1 LGDVLDAARPVHG
14 YRAMAVRLLLS
25 AFPLAGVYL
34 ADLAVEAT
42 DTAMVGRLGATEVAA
57 VGLGATIVFLY
68 TVFFMSIPS
77 TADVFVAERNAQGDR
92 RGAIEA
98 AQHGLWL
105 SVAMVI
111 PAMILVWWLE
121 PILRATGQKPEI
133 AALARDYAVAV
144 SPAFLGWATFST
156 LDFFVAAL
164 NRPGIAFAI
173 AWIGVGLNALGNYAL
188 IYGNFGFPRLGLVG
202 AAYATDLAAFA
213 NLLLIVI
220 AVSIHPAIRPYR
232 VLTEIQPLR
241 RSVFRELLRLGLPG
255 SFGGLLEVAYI
266 TVSALLIG
274 RYSADLL
281 AASQVSLS
289 FNLFLFAFVSGL
301 SLGLT
306 YLVAELNGH
315 GRVREIWTANLAGQ
329 SIAFVF
335 LALVAILCLAAPR
348 PIVGLFLSLDDPTNQ
363 ASIDY
368 ATTVIGVV
376 ALARILHGIRWLS
389 WRALKGM
396 RDTLVPSLASIACSW
411 GIGLPLGLWLVY
423 RSALGGVGFMLGD
436 LAAGGAGAVV
446 LSLRL
451 WRMTHLRI
459 AP

>member
-1 LGDVLDAARPVHG
+1 
-14 YRAMAVRLLLS
+14 MAVRLLLS

-34 ADLAVEAT
+34 ADLATEAT

-77 TADVFVAERNAQGDR
+77 TADVFVAERNGQGDR
-92 RGAIEA
+92 IGAIEA

-105 SVAMVI
+105 SVALVI
-111 PAMILVWWLE
+111 PAMVLVWWLE
-121 PILRATGQKPEI
+121 PVLRATGQSPEI
-133 AALARDYAVAV
+133 AAMARDYAVAV
-144 SPAFLGWATFST
+144 SPAFIAWAAFSS

-164 NRPGIAFAI
+164 GRPGIAFAI
-173 AWIGVGLNALGNYAL
+173 AWVGVGLNAFGNYCL
-188 IYGNFGFPRLGLVG
+188 IYGNLGFPPMGVVG
-202 AAYATDLAAFA
+202 AAYATDFAVYA
-213 NLLLIVI
+213 NLLLIVL
-220 AVSIHPAIRPYR
+220 AVSVHPAIRTYR
-232 VLTEIQPLR
+232 VLAEIRPMRWGLI
-241 RSVFRELLRLGLPG
+241 RELLRLGLPS

-281 AASQVSLS
+281 AASQISLS

-301 SLGLT
+301 ALALT

-329 SIAFVF
+329 SIALVF
-335 LALVAILCLAAPR
+335 LALVAALCLAAPR
-348 PIVGLFLSLDDPTNQ
+348 LIVGLFLSLDDPANR

-368 ATTVIGVV
+368 ATRIIGIV
-376 ALARILHGIRWLS
+376 ALARILHGVRWLS
-389 WRALKGM
+389 YRALKGM
-396 RDTLVPSLASIACSW
+396 RDTLVPAFASIACSW
-411 GIGLPLGLWLVY
+411 GIGIPFGLWLTY
-423 RSALGGVGFMLGD
+423 RTALGGVGFMLGD
-436 LAAGGAGAVV
+436 LAAASAGAAV

-451 WRMTHLRI
+451 WQMTHRPQVI
-459 AP
+459 ALSR